1 MDKISVIIPCYN
13 VEKYVEQCLQ
23 SLARQT
29 YRNLEII
36 CINDGSTD
44 STLDILQLYGQKDSR
59 IKVINQCNMGVSA
72 TRNKGIGFASGKWIM
87 FVDGD
92 DWLEPECIE
101 ETLKGNYD
109 LVCFS
114 YNRIF
119 KNRNEPRTLNLNG
132 VYSSNDILKRITGLT
147 GSELADPTQANSLV
161 TACAKIYQTSII
173 KDNAIIFYNTK
184 QIGTGE
190 DALFNMHYLV
200 VCKGNVLIIDR
211 PYYNYLRYNS
221 SSLTTTYK
229 PALISQ
235 WKTLHHMMF
244 EIIMNKSSDFHQ
256 AYYNRIAL
264 SIVGLGLNEMENP
277 NGLNLQ
283 LKHLKD
289 ILHDPLYVK
298 SFRVLSFKFFPLP
311 WKILFLMAKYKVTIG
326 VYMMMKLM
334 SMILKRKNN

>member
-1 MDKISVIIPCYN
+1 MEKVSVIIPCYN

-23 SLARQT
+23 SLVRQT

-44 STLDILQLYGQKDSR
+44 STLDLLKLYGQKDSR
-59 IKVINQCNMGVSA
+59 ITVIDQRNVGLSA
-72 TRNKGIGFASGKWIM
+72 TRNKGLGLASGKWIM
-87 FVDGD
+87 FVDSD
-92 DWLEPECIE
+92 DWLETECIE
-101 ETLKGNYD
+101 ETLIGNYD

-119 KNRNEPRTLNLNG
+119 KNKNEPRTLNLNG

-161 TACAKIYQTSII
+161 TACAKIYRASII
-173 KDNAIIFYNTK
+173 KDNKIIFYDTK
-184 QIGTGE
+184 EIGTE
-190 DALFNMHYLV
+190 DALFNMHYLN

-221 SSLTTTYK
+221 YSLTTTYK
-229 PALISQ
+229 PALFSQ

-277 NGLNLQ
+277 NGLSLQ
-283 LKHLKD
+283 LKNLKN

-298 SFRVLSFKFFPLP
+298 SFRKLNFKFFPLP
-311 WKILFLMAKYKVTIG
+311 WKFLFIMAKYRLTVG
-326 VYMMMKLM
+326 VYLMMKLI
-334 SMILKRKNN
+334 SILWKGKNR

>member
-1 MDKISVIIPCYN
+1 MEKVSVIIPCYN

-23 SLARQT
+23 SLVRQT

-44 STLDILQLYGQKDSR
+44 STLDLLKLYGQKDSR
-59 IKVINQCNMGVSA
+59 ITVIDQRNVGLSA
-72 TRNKGIGFASGKWIM
+72 TRNKGLGLASGKWIM
-87 FVDGD
+87 FVDSD
-92 DWLEPECIE
+92 DWLETECIE
-101 ETLKGNYD
+101 ETLIGNYD

-119 KNRNEPRTLNLNG
+119 KNKNEPRTLNLNG

-161 TACAKIYQTSII
+161 TACAKIYRASII
-173 KDNAIIFYNTK
+173 KDNKIIFYDTK
-184 QIGTGE
+184 EIGTE
-190 DALFNMHYLV
+190 DALFNMHYLN

-229 PALISQ
+229 PALFSQ
-235 WKTLHHMMF
+235 WNTLHELMF
-244 EIIMNKSSDFHQ
+244 DLIRYKTPDFQ
-256 AYYNRIAL
+256 EAFYNRIAL

-277 NGLNLQ
+277 QGFRSQ
-283 LKHLKD
+283 MKKIKEILKH
-289 ILHDPLYVK
+289 PLYIN
-298 SFRVLSFKFFPLP
+298 SYRQLNFQFFPLP

-326 VYMMMKLM
+326 VYLMMKLM
-334 SMILKRKNN
+334 SMILKRKNK